1 MSGFEV
7 VGIILGAY
15 PVLMTALEV
24 YNETRSGK
32 GARRLVRS
40 LKIEEAIFNNF
51 IHHLLAPPIIS
62 EAELIRLTDP
72 TRPDLDLWQ
81 DVGLERKLNA
91 RLGPVNASIVV
102 DILPEINELLRL
114 LRNELTL
121 IDHGMVRNWL
131 MNRVSS
137 PFYPANVAA
146 TNRLSYDDFAQAFER
161 RGTLYRILPSKSI
174 STN

>member
-15 PVLMTALEV
+15 PLLMTVLEV
-24 YNETRSGK
+24 YSETRSGK

-40 LKIEEAIFNNF
+40 LNIEAAIFDNF

-72 TRPDLDLWQ
+72 TCPDLDLWK
-81 DVGLERKLNA
+81 DVGLETKLNA
-91 RLGPVNASIVV
+91 RLGPVIASIVV

-121 IDHGMVRNWL
+121 SDHGMVRNSL
-131 MNRVSS
+131 RIESS
-137 PFYPANVAA
+137 PFHPANVAA
-146 TNRLSYDDFAQAFER
+146 INRLSYVDFAQTFELR
-161 RGTLYRILPSKSI
+161 STLYRTLPSKSI
-174 STN
+174 SSS